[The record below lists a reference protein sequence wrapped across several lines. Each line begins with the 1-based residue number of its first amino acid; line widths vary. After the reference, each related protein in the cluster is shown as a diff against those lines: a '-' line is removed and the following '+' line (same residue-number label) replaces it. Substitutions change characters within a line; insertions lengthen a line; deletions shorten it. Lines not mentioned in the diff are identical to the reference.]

1 MMNGCVPNLNID
13 NACEYHPIYLRQF
26 KTGFHQWRANRTDTC
41 MYRED
46 VGLGSD
52 SPKKNLFMLYSHW
65 KVRRTA
71 GREGCCLLGWPT
83 GYGRLDH
90 TNPRKH
96 DIEASQRLVPP
107 PVSPSQT

>member
-1 MMNGCVPNLNID
+1 MSGCVPNLNID

-52 SPKKNLFMLYSHW
+52 SPKKIFLCST
-65 KVRRTA
+65 VI
-71 GREGCCLLGWPT
+71 GRYAAPLAAKGAVFRDGLQAT
-83 GYGRLDH
+83 GD
-90 TNPRKH
+90 
-96 DIEASQRLVPP
+96 
-107 PVSPSQT
+107 